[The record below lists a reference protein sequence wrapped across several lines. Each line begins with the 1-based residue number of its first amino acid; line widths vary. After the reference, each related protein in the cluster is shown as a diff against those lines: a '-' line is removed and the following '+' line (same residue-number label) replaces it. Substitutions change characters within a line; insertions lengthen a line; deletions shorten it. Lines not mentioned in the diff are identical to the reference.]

1 MRKSFSL
8 AFFFFLLYFLGTK
21 HSHKECNF
29 LQLLLVK
36 RFHALS
42 VTSGCVCLSEKALF
56 FLKTQVYAVFSK
68 KGQIGF

>member
-1 MRKSFSL
+1 MRKSFFL

-56 FLKTQVYAVFSK
+56 F
-68 KGQIGF
+68 